1 MRKKCISILFVL
13 SLASGLTAADQQL
26 ELAAPFTD
34 NAILQ
39 RESSVPVWGWDVPG
53 SKITVQFAWQ
63 TKATVAGKNG
73 DWMEARSPEG
83 FTGRAGSGGKEQPG
97 KINFT

>member
-53 SKITVQFAWQ
+53 SKITVQFAGQ

-73 DWMEARSPEG
+73 DWMVKLDPLKLHAKNGVLR
-83 FTGRAGSGGKEQPG
+83 
-97 KINFT
+97 